1 MTDTDVMKVSLDNLH
16 SLLKKIEENQ
26 TRLFDTQNE
35 HSKEVERLNGLIE
48 KNTSTTILEIKAI
61 NREIQT
67 NAEKDAV
74 LCGVVCGDV
83 KQIKETYLNILEDR
97 LEKQK
102 SQIETETR
110 ELFRQFNSNLKEL
123 GDKVEGNV
131 KELTGKIDLN
141 TEFRQNMAGFSWV
154 RHGIP
159 VLMFFIALT
168 TLFYS
173 IFLR

>member
-16 SLLKKIEENQ
+16 NLLRKIDENQ

-48 KNTSTTILEIKAI
+48 KNTSTTCLELKAI
-61 NREIQT
+61 AREIQT
-67 NAEKDAV
+67 NADKSAI
-74 LCGVVCGDV
+74 VCEDV
-83 KQIKETYLNILEDR
+83 KQIKNTYLNILEDR

-110 ELFRQFNSNLKEL
+110 ELFRQFNNNLKDL

-159 VLMFFIALT
+159 VLMFLIALT

-173 IFLR
+173 IFSR

>member
-67 NAEKDAV
+67 NAEKDAA
-74 LCGVVCGDV
+74 LCGDV
-83 KQIKETYLNILEDR
+83 KQIKETYLNILDER
-97 LEKQK
+97 LEKTK
-102 SQIETETR
+102 NQIESETR
-110 ELFRQFNSNLKEL
+110 ELFRQFNSNLKDL

-159 VLMFFIALT
+159 VLMFLIALT